1 MEFKNEALALYA
13 VRYLNNMELAG
24 KNRGLIVDFAM
35 EDAKALF
42 KRKEKIERH
51 RKMAKESKKEE
62 QEAAPATTPKKSEP
76 LDLGKM
82 WRDKIDTQGGESVD
96 KKAEAPKKLSRG

>member
-1 MEFKNEALALYA
+1 
-13 VRYLNNMELAG
+13 MELAG

-51 RKMAKESKKEE
+51 RKMAKEAKREE
-62 QEAAPATTPKKSEP
+62 
-76 LDLGKM
+76 
-82 WRDKIDTQGGESVD
+82 
-96 KKAEAPKKLSRG
+96 